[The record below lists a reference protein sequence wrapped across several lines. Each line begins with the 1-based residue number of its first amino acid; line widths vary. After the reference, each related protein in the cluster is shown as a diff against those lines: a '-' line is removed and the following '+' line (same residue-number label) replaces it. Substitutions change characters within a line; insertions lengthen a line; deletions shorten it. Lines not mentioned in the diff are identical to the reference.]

1 MINID
6 EIGARDKRVEI
17 LTDGVYE
24 DEIGLTHIGMTPVF
38 PHRIWARIEPTRG
51 RAYFEQYKD
60 KTEDFLK
67 ITIRYRPE
75 VTAGMYVRY
84 RGVTYDI
91 NTVINPYM
99 ANVKLELMC
108 VERKRKTNED

>member
-6 EIGARDKRVEI
+6 EIGALDKRVEI
-17 LTDGVYE
+17 LTDGEYE

-67 ITIRYRPE
+67 ITIR
-75 VTAGMYVRY
+75 ALRY
-84 RGVTYDI
+84 AVMRCLLADI
-91 NTVINPYM
+91 PSP
-99 ANVKLELMC
+99 LFH
-108 VERKRKTNED
+108 RS